1 MAAAVLAAHRNMA
14 TVSSPKRDDEVEEIQ
29 DEGALDAKWVR
40 RWSAQQVHAWL
51 LSLGWR
57 ELAASAQKADVDGAT
72 LIELDSEGWAEL
84 GVRSAVERARLS
96 AAVKTV
102 ADTSKSPR
110 LPSHAAAAGAES
122 PNPGQQPGS
131 QPGAQ
136 QRVPRRPTAGEK
148 KLVAHFTEPSS
159 CPGCFWASSARTPE
173 GGAEHTRDWITS
185 LVNAHVSGGEAKE
198 HFLRFLGMY
207 NVIDLLV
214 FTIDMT
220 YLMSLDVSGS
230 GAQSMVQV
238 LLLILVGVSAAKTG
252 IGMVLSTI
260 LYNTC
265 SACSVE
271 NFLVF
276 AKLPTST
283 RALKLVND
291 LSIYGSLWL
300 VFTLP
305 LMLYRIA
312 VENPAGW
319 ADHAA
324 HSSPLTAGG
333 AVTGAINGTLTS
345 RLFPVSPQWHYAI
358 AIVVIPV
365 VWLLAV
371 MAGFAENVP
380 AFTHFAMYGG
390 LFSASPFGPQAAD
403 PGWVHRSSPE
413 EVSDAVAAHAMDV
426 GSDRQTCQ
434 HDCAEMYA
442 RLARERM
449 AGAAEEE
456 LQSAGLF
463 AGLVDGDEHEQGFG
477 QRTSAAALGL
487 LVQGLAGAIVGGGGK
502 SVQVLPAPPAA
513 GRRSAGRSSTRG
525 VLGGW
530 SH

>member
-14 TVSSPKRDDEVEEIQ
+14 TASSPSHEEVEQIQ
-29 DEGALDAKWVR
+29 DDGAHDAIPLLS
-40 RWSAQQVHAWL
+40 WSVQQVCAWL
-51 LSLGWR
+51 LSLGWQ
-57 ELAASAQKADVDGAT
+57 ELAATVQKADIDGAT
-72 LIELDSEGWAEL
+72 LIELDAAGWAEL
-84 GVRSAVERARLS
+84 GVRSAVERAKLN
-96 AAVKTV
+96 AAVK
-102 ADTSKSPR
+102 AIAETSKSLGR
-110 LPSHAAAAGAES
+110 YAEES
-122 PNPGQQPGS
+122 PSPRQQPGS
-131 QPGAQ
+131 QPGGH
-136 QRVPRRPTAGEK
+136 QRVPRRPTASEK
-148 KLVAHFTEPSS
+148 KLVDHFLKPGS
-159 CPGCFWASSARTPE
+159 CPGCFWASTARTPE

-185 LVNAHVSGGEAKE
+185 IVNAHVSGGEAKE

-220 YLMSLDVSGS
+220 YVMSLEISGS

-238 LLLILVGVSAAKTG
+238 IILVLVGVSAAKTG

-276 AKLPTST
+276 AKMPTST

-305 LMLYRIA
+305 LVLYRIA
-312 VENPAGW
+312 IENHAGW
-319 ADHAA
+319 AHAENVLTDHANA
-324 HSSPLTAGG
+324 
-333 AVTGAINGTLTS
+333 TLTS
-345 RLFPVSPQWHYAI
+345 SLFPVAPQWQYAV
-358 AIVVIPV
+358 AVVVVPV
-365 VWLLAV
+365 VWFLTV
-371 MAGFAENVP
+371 FGGFAENVP
-380 AFTHFAMYGG
+380 AFTHLAMYGG
-390 LFSASPFGPQAAD
+390 LFSASPFGPQASD

-413 EVSDAVAAHAMDV
+413 EVMDAVAAHAMDV
-426 GSDRQTCQ
+426 GSDPKTCQ
-434 HDCAEMYA
+434 HDCAEMYG
-442 RLARERM
+442 RLARESM

-463 AGLVDGDEHEQGFG
+463 AGLVDGDGNERGFG

-487 LVQGLAGAIVGGGGK
+487 LVQGLAGAFVGGGGK
-502 SVQVLPAPPAA
+502 SMQVMPAPPA
-513 GRRSAGRSSTRG
+513 GRMSRSTTRG

-530 SH
+530 AH